1 MNNKRMTRTI
11 AIVAGVAV
19 AAVVLYVVG
28 TSVVQI
34 IVRMHGG

>member
-1 MNNKRMTRTI
+1 MNNKRMTKTI

>member
-1 MNNKRMTRTI
+1 MNNKRMTKTI

-19 AAVVLYVVG
+19 AAVLLYVVG
-28 TSVVQI
+28 TSVVQS

>member
-1 MNNKRMTRTI
+1 MNSKRMTKTI
-11 AIVAGVAV
+11 AIVAGMAV
-19 AAVVLYVVG
+19 AAVVLYAVG